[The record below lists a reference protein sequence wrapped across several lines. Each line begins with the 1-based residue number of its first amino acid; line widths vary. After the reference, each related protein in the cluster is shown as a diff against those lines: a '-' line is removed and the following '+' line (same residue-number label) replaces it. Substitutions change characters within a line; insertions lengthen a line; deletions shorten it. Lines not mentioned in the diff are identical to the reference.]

1 MLAAADPWIR
11 WSWVFDHTDRIVAD
25 LREHVIVTM
34 LTVVIGLAL
43 SLPVS
48 IAITRWRWLE
58 APAVGIAGVLYTIP
72 SLAAFA
78 FLIPYFGF
86 TRVTALIPL
95 VTYTFFIF
103 VRNIVAGLD
112 AVPIAAK
119 DAADGMGYT
128 AFQRTVRVEL
138 PLAMPS
144 IIAALRLA
152 TVTTVGLVTVTA
164 LFGRPN
170 LGELIYDGQQR
181 SFRTTLVVG
190 SVLALL
196 LAVVADL
203 LLVLVQRWLTPWNR
217 KAGH

>member
-1 MLAAADPWIR
+1 MLAASDPWIR
-11 WSWVFDHTDRIVAD
+11 WSWVADHGDRILAD
-25 LREHVIVTM
+25 LREHVILTA
-34 LTVVIGLAL
+34 LTVVIGFAL

-48 IAITRWRWLE
+48 VAISRRRWLE
-58 APAVGIAGVLYTIP
+58 GPVVGVAGVLYTIP

-112 AVPIAAK
+112 AVPADAK

-128 AFQRTVRVEL
+128 KRQRLWRIEI
-138 PLAMPS
+138 PLALPA
-144 IIAALRLA
+144 IVAALRLA

-164 LFGRPN
+164 LFGQAN

-190 SVLALL
+190 SVLALV

-203 LLVLVQRWLTPWNR
+203 ALVVAQRVLTPWTR
-217 KAGH
+217 RR